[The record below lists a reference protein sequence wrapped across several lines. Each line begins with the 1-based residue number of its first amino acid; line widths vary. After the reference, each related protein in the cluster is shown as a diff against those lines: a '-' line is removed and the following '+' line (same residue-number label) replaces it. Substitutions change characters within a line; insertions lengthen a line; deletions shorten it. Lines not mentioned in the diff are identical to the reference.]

1 MQTIIE
7 LLMTNT
13 MLTSLNLSRDCDSY
27 LNRIVRF
34 DLKKN
39 DKQSKDNEFGIEGI
53 TELIE
58 LLKSNT
64 SLTKLDLSSVV
75 NKRAEWEK

>member
-1 MQTIIE
+1 MSTDNNIGDKGIQTIIE

-39 DKQSKDNEFGIEGI
+39 DKQ
-53 TELIE
+53 
-58 LLKSNT
+58 
-64 SLTKLDLSSVV
+64 
-75 NKRAEWEK
+75 